1 MYYSPSTKGFYDPE
15 INSNIPS
22 DKVSLT
28 DQEYQDL
35 MLAQSAGKVISVAN
49 GTLVSSDP
57 SPVEVSDEQWNA
69 GVDAQLMAA
78 DLKIIRALTEG
89 DTARITAHKAAQ
101 ATLRATRR

>member
-28 DQEYQDL
+28 DQEYQEL
-35 MLAQSAGKVISVAN
+35 MAAQSAGKVISVVN
-49 GTLVSSDP
+49 GALVSSDP
-57 SPVEVSDEQWNA
+57 APVVVTDSAWNA
-69 GVDAQLMAA
+69 AIDSQLMTA

-89 DTARITAHKAAQ
+89 DTARVNAHKAAQ
-101 ATLRATRR
+101 AALRATRR